1 MFQTTEFTNRQTDK
15 EKHHSSYLGI
25 LHPRVDKKKDNSTK
39 KVHEIGGKPS
49 TSYSTS
55 YPRSRMS

>member
-25 LHPRVDKKKDNSTK
+25 LHPQVDKKKDNSTK
-39 KVHEIGGKPS
+39 KSMKLVESQVLVIVLAILEAE
-49 TSYSTS
+49 
-55 YPRSRMS
+55 